1 MQVKDAMTLNPIGV
15 LPQATIAE
23 AIRLM
28 LDRHISG
35 LPVIDKTG
43 ELVGM
48 LSEGDLLRRAE
59 TGTQKGRLR
68 FLEWLIDPGK
78 LALEYTKTHGRLV
91 SEVMTNDA
99 WTVGEDASLAEA
111 VALMERHG
119 VKRLPVLRAGQVV
132 GIVTRADLLR
142 ALVGFVSP
150 TYEDTMATDV
160 QIRSAIH
167 TELQAQSWAPAAA
180 IEVTVKDGV
189 VTLGGTIFDDRQRQA
204 LRVIAENVTGSKSVV
219 DNLVWIEPYSGALLS
234 TV

>member
-99 WTVGEDASLAEA
+99 WTVGEDASLADA
-111 VALMERHG
+111 VALMEKHG
-119 VKRLPVLRAGQVV
+119 VKRLPVLRAGRVV
-132 GIVTRADLLR
+132 GIVTRSDLLR

-160 QIRSAIH
+160 QIRSEIH